1 MVSFFIGGMMRRFWL
16 GLGLLLLG
24 VIIGLG
30 MGFSSYHPYKLNY
43 HRAVINLPITYTRY
57 LQDDTYALGEKYLA
71 EDLAFELEKNGIDTK
86 LYTFEDSL
94 SNRNFNEGFEI
105 FMRSGPELMLKGYHK
120 HADIDRIAV
129 LFETI
134 PYGLDIVKNADIVL
148 TGSLKKNKFY
158 REMGLNSFY
167 LSQFTR
173 TDKFYPAFRE
183 NLRRNILFVAN
194 QWPDFPV
201 RKSVQYAKET
211 GIAIDVFGDNWK
223 NILVDEEAS
232 WWKARQIPNDQLKYF
247 YSSADIVLNDTRPDM
262 IEAGFISNRIFDA
275 TACGALVISDY
286 MPEIEEIYG
295 DAVPMYKNKEEFKQ
309 LIEFYL
315 SHPEE
320 RRLKALKAQKI
331 TLQKFA
337 ADKVIKRMIDILH
350 NYALEKGFI

>member
-1 MVSFFIGGMMRRFWL
+1 MRQFWL

-24 VIIGLG
+24 VIAGFWAA
-30 MGFSSYHPYKLNY
+30 FSSYHPYKLNY

-71 EDLAFELEKNGIDTK
+71 EDLASELKKNGIDTK

-105 FMRSGPELMLKGYHK
+105 FMRSGPELTLDGYHNY
-120 HADIDRIAV
+120 ADKDRVAV

-134 PYGLDIVKNADIVL
+134 PYEMDVIKNADIVL

-158 REMGLNSFY
+158 QEQGINSFY

-183 NLRRNILFVAN
+183 KLHRPVLFVAN

-211 GIAIDVFGDNWK
+211 GVAIDVFGDNWE
-223 NILVDEEAS
+223 NILVDEAAS
-232 WWKARQIPNDQLKYF
+232 WWKARQIPNDKLKYF

-320 RRLKALKAQKI
+320 RRLKALKAQEI

-337 ADKVIKRMIDILH
+337 ADKVIKRMSEILQQ
-350 NYALEKGFI
+350 YVSEKGWN

>member
-1 MVSFFIGGMMRRFWL
+1 MRRFWL

-24 VIIGLG
+24 VIVGSWAA
-30 MGFSSYHPYKLNY
+30 FSSYHPYKLNY
-43 HRAVINLPITYTRY
+43 HRAVINLPITFTRY

-71 EDLAFELEKNGIDTK
+71 EDLAAELKKNGIEAK

-105 FMRSGPELMLKGYHK
+105 FMRSGPELTLDGYHNY
-120 HADIDRIAV
+120 ADKDRVAV

-134 PYGLDIVKNADIVL
+134 PYEMNVIKNADIVL

-158 REMGLNSFY
+158 REQGINSFY

-183 NLRRNILFVAN
+183 KLHRPVLFVAN

-211 GIAIDVFGDNWK
+211 GIAIDVFGDNWE
-223 NILVDEEAS
+223 NILVDDAAS
-232 WWKARQIPNDQLKYF
+232 WWKARQIPNDKLKYF

-320 RRLKALKAQKI
+320 RRLKALKAQEI

-337 ADKVIKRMIDILH
+337 ADKVIKRMSEILQQ
-350 NYALEKGFI
+350 YVSEKGWN

>member
-1 MVSFFIGGMMRRFWL
+1 MMRRFWL

-24 VIIGLG
+24 VIVGSWAA
-30 MGFSSYHPYKLNY
+30 FSSYHPYKLNY
-43 HRAVINLPITYTRY
+43 RRAVINLPITFTRY

-71 EDLAFELEKNGIDTK
+71 EDLAAELKKNGIEAK

-105 FMRSGPELMLKGYHK
+105 FMRSGPELTLDGYHNY
-120 HADIDRIAV
+120 ADKDRVAV

-134 PYGLDIVKNADIVL
+134 PYEMNVIKNADIVL

-158 REMGLNSFY
+158 REQGINSFY

-183 NLRRNILFVAN
+183 KLHRPVLFVAN

-211 GIAIDVFGDNWK
+211 GIAIDVFGDNWE
-223 NILVDEEAS
+223 NILVDDAAS
-232 WWKARQIPNDQLKYF
+232 WWKARQIPNDKLKYF

-320 RRLKALKAQKI
+320 RRLKALKAQEI

-337 ADKVIKRMIDILH
+337 ADKVIKRMSEILQQ
-350 NYALEKGFI
+350 YVSEKGWN